1 MWSIIQCKDSIFVFL
16 YFSSVQYLVFNTLEC
31 VSFLKLFTEVTEPS
45 EIRLEAVVIKTQRAK
60 ITSVVQVKKTTVG
73 CLRP

>member
-16 YFSSVQYLVFNTLEC
+16 YFSSVQYLVFNALGC
-31 VSFLKLFTEVTEPS
+31 APFLKLFTEVTEPS
-45 EIRLEAVVIKTQRAK
+45 EIRSEAVVIKTQRAK
-60 ITSVVQVKKTTVG
+60 ITSVVKVKKATVG